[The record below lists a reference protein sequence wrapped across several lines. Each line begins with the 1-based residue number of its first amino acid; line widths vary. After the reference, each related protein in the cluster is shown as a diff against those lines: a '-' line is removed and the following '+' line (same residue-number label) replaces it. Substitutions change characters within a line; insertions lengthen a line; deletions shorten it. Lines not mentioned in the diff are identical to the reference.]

1 MDRLSE
7 IPCKVEK
14 PAMSSEEL
22 VKRLESLERRVE
34 KLEAHFG
41 SESTVSVPKGRKLSA
56 KEFLLTKNLKVE
68 TQKVLALAYFLE
80 REEGLASFNV
90 QELEVAFRAA
100 REKLPKNM
108 NDAVNKNIARGFLM
122 ETKEKKDSKKAWQLT
137 STGERFV
144 ENEMR

>member
-1 MDRLSE
+1 M
-7 IPCKVEK
+7 
-14 PAMSSEEL
+14 AMADDDL
-22 VKRLESLERRVE
+22 PTRIGKLEARVE
-34 KLEAHFG
+34 KLEAQFG
-41 SESTVSVPKGRKLSA
+41 SETAAGAPKEKKLSA
-56 KEFLLTKNLKVE
+56 KEFLLSKNLKIE

-90 QELEVAFRAA
+90 QELETVFRAA

-122 ETKEKKDSKKAWQLT
+122 ETREKKDSKKAWQLT

-144 ENEMR
+144 ENDMR

>member
-1 MDRLSE
+1 
-7 IPCKVEK
+7 
-14 PAMSSEEL
+14 MSNEDL
-22 VKRLESLERRVE
+22 VRRLEGLERRVE

-41 SESTVSVPKGRKLSA
+41 SENVVSVPKERKLSA

>member
-1 MDRLSE
+1 MDNEDLPTR
-7 IPCKVEK
+7 IGK
-14 PAMSSEEL
+14 
-22 VKRLESLERRVE
+22 LEARVE
-34 KLEAHFG
+34 KLEAQFR
-41 SESTVSVPKGRKLSA
+41 SETVARATKEKKLSA
-56 KEFLLTKNLKVE
+56 KEFLLTKDLKVE

-90 QELEVAFRAA
+90 QDLETAFRAA

-122 ETKEKKDSKKAWQLT
+122 GAREKKDSKKAWQLT

-144 ENEMR
+144 ENDMR